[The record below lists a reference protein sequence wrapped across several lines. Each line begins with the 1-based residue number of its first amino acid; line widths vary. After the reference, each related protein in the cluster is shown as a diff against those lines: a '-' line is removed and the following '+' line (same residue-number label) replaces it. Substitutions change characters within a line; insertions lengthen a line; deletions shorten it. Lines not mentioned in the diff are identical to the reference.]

1 MKLKDK
7 ILNERTRFTVQDD
20 VFKRIKE
27 LGFKVDGIITYKDVC
42 NILQVEP
49 SNATN
54 TRAKHWRDVS
64 QFMKLE
70 DYKRGKKLITE
81 IYESVQEREDNRG
94 NNKTYDDKEIRD
106 LMKYYYL
113 VRASEILDIPIDNL
127 IDDELHENFTI
138 YNDYWNTFVGVGL
151 CTKDAKNVQAEDLM
165 NHEKFREY
173 DLDVIYYMTNNFF
186 MERQRVLRYK
196 SLKDF
201 VKLERI
207 IVFNDKESRI
217 TDEFEDEEIQ
227 QALNKALDNYNNEW
241 NTTHKT
247 LSTIPTNKQR
257 NKVINDKKRNVEIH
271 DYKGD
276 YKGIVMECHIKSV
289 IEELE
294 LQDLTHEQIICRYV
308 LLRQKLNRECYSHY
322 AQKIYEHF
330 DNEEQIE
337 QALDILDY
345 LVKL

>member
-1 MKLKDK
+1 MKGNIITMYHL
-7 ILNERTRFTVQDD
+7 IQQRMTQLG
-20 VFKRIKE
+20 IKVGD
-27 LGFKVDGIITYKDVC
+27 LITYKDEIC
-42 NILQVEP
+42 KILNVEY
-49 SNATN
+49 SSQRNVK
-54 TRAKHWRDVS
+54 AKHMKDIA
-64 QFMKLE
+64 QFMDLE
-70 DYKRGKKLITE
+70 PVGKGKGLKYKVVE
-81 IYESVQEREDNRG
+81 IYDEVREREDNRG
-94 NNKTYDDKEIRD
+94 NNKTYDEKMVRA

-127 IDDELHENFTI
+127 IDDELHKNFTI

-151 CTKDAKNVQAEDLM
+151 CTKDAKNIQADDLM

-173 DLDVIYYMTNNFF
+173 DLEVIYYMTDNFF

-217 TDEFEDEEIQ
+217 TDEFEDEEIKNALDK
-227 QALNKALDNYNNEW
+227 ALNDYNNEW
-241 NTTHKT
+241 NTTHKA
-247 LSTIPTNKQR
+247 LNTIPTNTQR
-257 NKVINDKKRNVEIH
+257 KKVLNDKKRNVEIH

-276 YKGIVMECHIKSV
+276 YKGVVMECHIKSV

>member
-1 MKLKDK
+1 MYSE
-7 ILNERTRFTVQDD
+7 IQQ
-20 VFKRIKE
+20 RITQ
-27 LGFKVDGIITYKDVC
+27 LGIKVGSFITYKDEIC
-42 NILQVEP
+42 SILKVDYSTQP
-49 SNATN
+49 HTKK
-54 TRAKHWRDVS
+54 KHMKDVQ

-70 DYKRGKKLITE
+70 PVGKGKGLKYKVVE
-81 IYESVQEREDNRG
+81 IYDSVQERDDNRG
-94 NNKTYDDKEIRD
+94 NNKTYDEKEIRD
-106 LMKYYYL
+106 LMKHYYL
-113 VRASEILDIPIDNL
+113 VRASEILDIPIDKL

-151 CTKDAKNVQAEDLM
+151 CTNNAKNVQADDLM
-165 NHEKFREY
+165 NDSQFREY
-173 DLDVIYYMTNNFF
+173 DKEVIYYMTDNFF

-207 IVFNDKESRI
+207 IVFNDKRSRI
-217 TDEFEDEEIQ
+217 TNEFEDEQIQ
-227 QALNKALDNYNNEW
+227 QALDKALDDYNNEW
-241 NTTHKT
+241 NTTHKS
-247 LSTIPTNKQR
+247 LKTIPTNTQR
-257 NKVINDKKRNVEIH
+257 NKVIKDKKSNVEIH

-276 YKGIVMECHIKSV
+276 YKGVIIKCHIKSV

-308 LLRQKLNRECYSHY
+308 LLRQKVNRECYSHY
-322 AQKIYEHF
+322 AQKIHEHF
-330 DNEEQIE
+330 DNEEQVQ